1 MGAVAQT
8 EVMSCAAAAVCHR
21 WTRGVAT
28 QAVRAG
34 RQAAAGPWYAGWGV
48 TYNAAHPLHSKHRV
62 WLDGI
67 WVGGEVNVNGC
78 RGDDPG
84 T

>member
-8 EVMSCAAAAVCHR
+8 GVLSRAAAAVCHR
-21 WTRGVAT
+21 WARGMAT
-28 QAVRAG
+28 QAVGAG
-34 RQAAAGPWYAGWGV
+34 RQAAAGPRYTGWGV
-48 TYNAAHPLHSKHRV
+48 TYGTAHPLHSKQRV

-67 WVGGEVNVNGC
+67 WIGGEVNINGC